1 MKCPASRRLSS
12 RTPVSIPIPRSM
24 YTTSSVA
31 TFPLAP
37 RAYGHP
43 PSPAV
48 LLSTTV
54 TPEQGEMCRPFIV
67 VEYNTFRSAAFLY
80 LTVSEAGEDVGEGLA
95 VRVVAVEG
103 EAGGGDEPGDG
114 GQHGLHGAGG
124 GHADRVPQR
133 DLVAAH
139 LVQPGR
145 HARHLLRLDGALV
158 GAARHAGHVAA
169 HRHAVRLGRGHH
181 RLEAGEALLYRAVDV
196 LLAATS
202 DHQILQFNLYT

>member
-1 MKCPASRRLSS
+1 M
-12 RTPVSIPIPRSM
+12 
-24 YTTSSVA
+24 
-31 TFPLAP
+31 
-37 RAYGHP
+37 
-43 PSPAV
+43 
-48 LLSTTV
+48 
-54 TPEQGEMCRPFIV
+54 
-67 VEYNTFRSAAFLY
+67 
-80 LTVSEAGEDVGEGLA
+80 SEAGEDVGEGLA

-124 GHADRVPQR
+124 RHADRVPQR

-145 HARHLLRLDGALV
+145 HARHLLGLDGALV

-169 HRHAVRLGRGHH
+169 HRHAVCLGRGHH
-181 RLEAGEALLYRAVDV
+181 RLEPGEALLYRAVDV

-202 DHQILQFNLYT
+202 DHQMLQFNLYTQLPKSPPKGLAGSSKDCHLRCPAFHGSLVTLGSWMKRGKAQEIFV